1 MFRFFEIVE
10 IQGENESATEKIMS
24 DSTEISESINDTKT
38 EYASVED
45 PLSMYRTASN
55 ETILISEIPNI
66 MKEMLLLHQGKEK
79 NSFNFK

>member
-66 MKEMLLLHQGKEK
+66 MREMLLLHQGKEK
-79 NSFNFK
+79 KFQF

>member
-66 MKEMLLLHQGKEK
+66 MREMLLLHQGKEK